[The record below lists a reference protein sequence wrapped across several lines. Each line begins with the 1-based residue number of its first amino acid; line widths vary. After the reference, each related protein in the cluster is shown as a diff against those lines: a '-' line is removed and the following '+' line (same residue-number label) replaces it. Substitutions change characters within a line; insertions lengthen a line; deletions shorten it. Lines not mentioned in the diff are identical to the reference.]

1 MLPLPPRRED
11 NGCVREECLF
21 GLLGDS
27 DSLNGVDTEDGRF
40 GVLGDLGESD
50 TLLRFLDEEYFLR
63 VVSDGDFVVVDIKS
77 REEEDIR
84 FLDDLEDWGVEEN
97 DEDFLGDF
105 GDDVDGFEVKEECFL
120 GDFGDDG
127 DFLFLSS
134 NKDREDALLP
144 PPDADDRFLP

>member
-27 DSLNGVDTEDGRF
+27 DSLNGVDTEDGHF
-40 GVLGDLGESD
+40 GVFGDLCESD
-50 TLLRFLDEEYFLR
+50 TLLRFRDEEYFLR